1 MLTDKA
7 IKAAK
12 PAERQYKLSD
22 EKGLFMLVTPAGGRL
37 WRFKYRVNGIEKAL
51 ALGSYPEVTLAD
63 ARSARDAARQRIAA
77 GGDPAREKKL
87 AKLKKVSSSELTFEV
102 VSTKWFNDFSTD
114 WAQGHKDRVM
124 GSLKRDA
131 WPFIGFMPVADI
143 EPSDVLAVLTRVKD
157 RGAIETAQRL
167 RAYISRVMR
176 YAIVR
181 DWAKRDPAVDTIGFA
196 KKPKSKHFAAT
207 TDPSG
212 LGRLLVMMDGYEG
225 SHTVRTAL
233 RLLPYLFCRPG
244 ELRQM
249 RWEHL
254 DLDRALW
261 ERPADSM
268 KMNKAHIVPLSRQ
281 ALVLL
286 SNMPMRGNSP
296 FVFSSQ
302 RGGERP
308 MSDMALSVA
317 LKALGIDTKAT
328 QTAHG
333 FRATART
340 LLHEVLEFPP
350 EFIEVQ
356 LAHKPPGPLGGAYDR
371 TVFLKQRTEMMQ
383 RWADYLDELKES
395 ARPTQ
400 AFSD

>member
-1 MLTDKA
+1 L
-7 IKAAK
+7 
-12 PAERQYKLSD
+12 
-22 EKGLFMLVTPAGGRL
+22 LVTPAGGRL
-37 WRFKYRVNGIEKAL
+37 WRFKYRVNGKEKAL
-51 ALGSYPEVTLAD
+51 ALGAYPEVTLAD
-63 ARSARDAARQRIAA
+63 ARSARDVARQRIAG

-87 AKLKKVSSSELTFEV
+87 AKLQKVASSELTFEA
-102 VSTKWFNDFSTD
+102 VSTRWFNDFSTD
-114 WAQGHKDRVM
+114 WGQGHKDRVG

-131 WPFIGFMPVADI
+131 WPFIGSMPVADV

-157 RGAIETAQRL
+157 RGAIDTAMRL
-167 RAYISRVMR
+167 RSYISQIMR
-176 YAIVR
+176 YAVVHK
-181 DWAKRDPAVDTIGFA
+181 WAKRDPAADTIGFA

-207 TDPSG
+207 TDPSA
-212 LGRLLVMMDGYEG
+212 LGRMLVMMDGYEG

-249 RWEHL
+249 LWEHL

-261 ERPADSM
+261 ERPANSM
-268 KMNKAHIVPLSRQ
+268 KMGKAHIVPLSRQ

-286 SNMPMRGNSP
+286 KNMPNRSNNP
-296 FVFSSQ
+296 FVFPSQ
-302 RGGERP
+302 RGAGRP

-317 LKALGIDTKAT
+317 LKALDIDTKTT

-340 LLHEVLEFPP
+340 LLHEVLGYPP
-350 EFIEVQ
+350 EVIEVQ
-356 LAHKPPGPLGGAYDR
+356 LAHKPSGPLGGAYDR
-371 TVFLKQRTEMMQ
+371 TVFLKQRVEMMQ

-395 ARPTQ
+395 ARPHQ
-400 AFSD
+400 LVLN